1 MGSITKRKTKWDY
14 FETALWVRTG
24 EFVHLD
30 RYYPYSNS
38 FEITTIQKQKVRV
51 FKKELCVHGAGD
63 GKYGMVFLFVSS

>member
-51 FKKELCVHGAGD
+51 FKKELSN
-63 GKYGMVFLFVSS
+63 FVL